1 MCLSLLHFNR
11 QPAGQYELKAKIT
24 PLRRRIFAFYFIRE
38 DNALIGVGVR
48 KNDIGFHPRYKGL
61 GERKGFSIILRLV

>member
-1 MCLSLLHFNR
+1 MCLSFFNFNR
-11 QPAGQYELKAKIT
+11 QPAGQYELKAKIA

-38 DNALIGVGVR
+38 VNALIRVGVR
-48 KNDIGFHPRYKGL
+48 KNAICFYPRYKGL